1 MATTAPT
8 IWAGVAPKSMIS
20 GSVDGAGKAW
30 VTLAV
35 EGPTG
40 SSTSVEAAVDTGFNG
55 FLTLPP
61 EVIGLLDLAP
71 RVPTMVTLGTGIRRR
86 LNTWDGQV
94 QWHEGRKRVQ
104 ILQAQGIPLIG
115 MSLLEGSRL
124 TVDVEIGGLVSIE
137 EL

>member
-1 MATTAPT
+1 
-8 IWAGVAPKSMIS
+8 MIS
-20 GSVDGAGKAW
+20 GSVDGAGKVW

-35 EGPTG
+35 EGPTR

-61 EVIGLLDLAP
+61 EVIGLLELAP
-71 RVPTMVTLGTGIRRR
+71 RAPIMVTLGTGIRRR
-86 LNTWDGQV
+86 LNTSDGQV

-124 TVDVEIGGLVSIE
+124 TVDVKIGGLVSIE

>member
-1 MATTAPT
+1 MT
-8 IWAGVAPKSMIS
+8 WAGVGPKPMIS
-20 GSVDGAGKAW
+20 GSVDGAGKVW
-30 VTLAV
+30 VSLVV
-35 EGPTG
+35 EGRTG
-40 SSTSVEAAVDTGFNG
+40 NQTSVDAAIDTGFNG

-86 LNTWDGQV
+86 LNTWDAQV
-94 QWHEGRKRVQ
+94 QWHEDRKEVQ
-104 ILQAQGIPLIG
+104 VLQAEGIPLIG

-124 TVDVEIGGLVSIE
+124 TVDVEVGGQVFIE